1 MSLALVLGG
10 GASVWDDVERA
21 FAIADFDYVAACND
35 AGASWP
41 GRLDLWVTL
50 HPENM
55 MGWRDRRAK
64 RGLTPAERIVF
75 HKTWESRVRGGNYI
89 NPSLVMDHK
98 FPGQTQSGS
107 SGHFVTK
114 AALELLPVNGAVL
127 CGIPMT
133 ADDKHYFDE
142 SPWSGA
148 HRHQAGWLESMDHL
162 QGRVKSMSGQTMK
175 WLGEPTLEW
184 VAKTMDAGTGGQ
196 T

>member
-21 FAIADFDYVAACND
+21 FAIADFDYVVACND

-41 GRLDLWVTL
+41 GRLDAWVTL

-55 MGWRDRRAK
+55 AGWRARRDK
-64 RGLTPAERIVF
+64 RGFERPQKIIF
-75 HKTWESRVRGGNYI
+75 HETWESRVRGGQYI
-89 NPSLVMDHK
+89 KPTDVAEFK

-107 SGHFVTK
+107 SGHFATK
-114 AALELLPVNGAVL
+114 VALEMFPVKGAVL

-133 ADDKHYFDE
+133 VEDKHYFDE

-148 HRHQAGWLESMDHL
+148 RRHQTGWLESMDHL

-184 VAKTMDAGTGGQ
+184 VASLKGDAQ
-196 T
+196 